1 MYHIS
6 RTGRYYFT
14 SKNFSGMKRKH
25 LLLLVLALVLVS
37 GASAYYLTYHVP
49 AKTVE
54 TGVPQTEMPDN
65 SGAVQAKMVNL
76 RRDFKL
82 PQDPKPL
89 PDYIAG
95 SIDWLVQAQ
104 SPDGGW
110 GAGLH
115 SRQNITDP
123 HAVKTDPATTAIAGM
138 ALIRVGNTLDA
149 GPQHANLHKALDYL
163 LKAVENTPDQ
173 AMNIT
178 TQHGTQPQT
187 KLGEN
192 IDVAL
197 TSQFFSR
204 VLPLTVNRA
213 EMEKQVQDA
222 LARCVQIIEN
232 SQQKDGS
239 WSVSGWAPVLN
250 SAMACNAL
258 ELADLNGVEV
268 DSNIIKRAQS
278 YQRGNVS
285 ASGSARTD
293 KSAGVALYS
302 LSSSQRNNVQL
313 SKKAEKVLGA
323 PMASQKS
330 KSVAELKK
338 DMEDKGVAAEEA
350 QTLSEAV
357 VNYNAVSD
365 QMDRD
370 DVLSGFGNNGGEEF
384 LSYMMTSESY
394 VHAGDDKWEKWYAKM
409 SGLFAQTQN
418 KNGSWSGHH
427 CITSPVF
434 CTAVVIMTLTPDR
447 DPLLLASKD

>member
-1 MYHIS
+1 MQ
-6 RTGRYYFT
+6 
-14 SKNFSGMKRKH
+14 KKH

-37 GASAYYLTYHVP
+37 GASAYYLTYFVSSQTPAVDVP
-49 AKTVE
+49 EADPP
-54 TGVPQTEMPDN
+54 GN
-65 SGAVQAKMVNL
+65 SGTVQAKTVNL
-76 RRDFKL
+76 RRDFNL
-82 PQDPKPL
+82 PKDPKPL
-89 PDYIAG
+89 PGYVDKGIT
-95 SIDWLVQAQ
+95 WLVEAQAA
-104 SPDGGW
+104 DGGW

-115 SRQNITDP
+115 ARQKVSDP
-123 HAVKTDPATTAIAGM
+123 HAVETDPATTAIAGM

-149 GPQHANLHKALDYL
+149 GPQHLNLRKALGYL
-163 LKAVENTPDQ
+163 LKAVENTPDK
-173 AMNIT
+173 AINIT

-213 EMEKQVQDA
+213 ETEKQVQDA
-222 LARCVQIIEN
+222 LAKCVQIIEN
-232 SQQKDGS
+232 NQQNDGS

-258 ELADLNGVEV
+258 ELAGLNGVDV
-268 DSNIIKRAQS
+268 DSNIIKRAQA

-293 KSAGVALYS
+293 KSAGIALYS
-302 LSSSQRNNVQL
+302 LSSAQRNNVQL

-323 PMASQKS
+323 PMASQKNR
-330 KSVAELKK
+330 SVAELKK
-338 DMEDKGVAAEEA
+338 DMEDKGVATDEA

-357 VNYNAVSD
+357 VNYNTVSD

-418 KNGSWSGHH
+418 NNGSWSGHH

>member
-6 RTGRYYFT
+6 RFGRNYFT
-14 SKNFSGMKRKH
+14 SKNFSGMQKKH

-37 GASAYYLTYHVP
+37 GASAYYLTYYLPVQKSVVEVP
-49 AKTVE
+49 GLE
-54 TGVPQTEMPDN
+54 IGDN
-65 SGAVQAKMVNL
+65 SSAVQAKTVNL
-76 RRDFKL
+76 RREFNL
-82 PQDPKPL
+82 PEDPKPL
-89 PDYIAG
+89 PDYLAR
-95 SIDWLVQAQ
+95 SIDWLVASQAA
-104 SPDGGW
+104 DGGW

-115 SRQNITDP
+115 TRQDVTDP
-123 HAVKTDPATTAIAGM
+123 HAVKTDPATTAVAGM

-149 GPQHANLHKALDYL
+149 GPQHLNLRKALVYL
-163 LKAVENTPDQ
+163 LKAVENTPEK
-173 AMNIT
+173 AINIT

-204 VLPLTVNRA
+204 VLPLAANRV
-213 EMEKQVQDA
+213 ETEKQIQEA
-222 LARCVQIIEN
+222 LAKCVMIIEN
-232 SQQKDGS
+232 GQQKDGS

-258 ELADLNGVEV
+258 ELADLNGMQV
-268 DSNIIKRAQS
+268 DSNIIKRAQA

-293 KSAGVALYS
+293 KSAGIALYS

-338 DMEDKGVAAEEA
+338 DLADKGVAADEA
-350 QTLSEAV
+350 QALSEAV
-357 VNYNAVSD
+357 VTYNAVSD